1 MSTMKVQRF
10 SNAEMERQTGE
21 VARLRIL
28 KGADQGSI
36 FIVKASSII
45 LGRGDEADVRVADLK
60 ASRAHARLDYTK
72 EGWIV
77 SDLGS
82 ANGIFFQGEYIR
94 KFGLR
99 SGEHFTLGDS
109 IFEFLVSG
117 ESTRLLTAP
126 LRTGAEV
133 EQLDQALSAQKIR
146 VQAYAQAPKIAPTQA
161 GAKKFN
167 PKTLVLFA
175 ALGGLYMYMDQET
188 PKPKAP
194 VKATEKKSSEE
205 GDDRVLA
212 SYLPGGVAKE
222 VGKTAEQYYRQ
233 GFREYREKN
242 YLRAKSQFE
251 LALQVNPNHD
261 LARHYLHAADQDIIN
276 ETKKMMYSAQ
286 KAMIAGRLKEA
297 KGYYEA
303 AIRLMYNDQTNPDFI
318 ECDDA
323 VKKITLELE
332 RTRQ

>member
-10 SNAEMERQTGE
+10 SNIEMERQSGE

-28 KGADQGSI
+28 KGADQGAV

-82 ANGIFFQGEYIR
+82 ANGVFFQGEYIR
-94 KFGLR
+94 KFALR

-109 IFEFLVSG
+109 IFEFLVSA
-117 ESTRLLTAP
+117 ESTRILTAP
-126 LRTGAEV
+126 LRSGVEV
-133 EQLDQALSAQKIR
+133 EQLDHALSAQKLK
-146 VQAYAQAPKIAPTQA
+146 VQAYSKAPKVTSATQN
-161 GAKKFN
+161 AKKFN
-167 PKTLVLFA
+167 PRTLLLVA
-175 ALGGLYMYMDQET
+175 ALAGIYFYMDQDSN
-188 PKPKAP
+188 PKSPAKAI
-194 VKATEKKSSEE
+194 AKKTADSP
-205 GDDRVLA
+205 DDRALA
-212 SYLPGGVAKE
+212 SYLPGGVSKDII
-222 VGKTAEQYYRQ
+222 KTAELYYRQ

-242 YLRAKSQFE
+242 YLRSKAQFE
-251 LALQVNPNHD
+251 LSLQVNPNHD
-261 LARHYLHAADQDIIN
+261 LARHYLQVAEQDIIK
-276 ETKKMMYSAQ
+276 EIKDTMDSAQ
-286 KAMIAGRLKEA
+286 KQIVAGRLREA

-303 AIRLMYNDQTNPDFI
+303 AMRLMYNDKSNPDYI
-318 ECDDA
+318 ECEDA
-323 VKKITLELE
+323 LKKINIELE